1 MKNYL
6 LLIILIGFTNLHSCQ
21 KNRSNNTLSSNNK
34 QSDTIKKISMT
45 IDEDAIKELYKR
57 HQSPVNKGEH
67 EEEEDFYITE
77 KDVDLMIPVLAKGL
91 KENGFKA
98 LNNEE
103 YRAKLKE
110 IFNISDN
117 QNCPILFQHQNF
129 STYVIQDC
137 KHMTTSDCNENA
149 KLMEFL
155 YDNNV
160 FFINKIN
167 AITSLPKVE
176 LFTKLKNDKI
186 IVDIPDNII
195 YRNLFLFNNDNSKFL
210 WLVKNDTKFMENL
223 VKEFGYTNNT
233 ALLKWV
239 IEKTKFDKNN
249 ASDYGKLFWTKN
261 CSEDMR
267 LHANTFK
274 LLQKLYIP
282 NDPSENRF
290 IPDNIKNYLEYL
302 NSNENSEVKTLS
314 KVEKLKI
321 MANLAYFAEQYNYD
335 TKFNDDNKMMARL
348 RYFLNDD
355 DFEIIKKNNYFSLP
369 KFKEWWD
376 NADYDEYFVTEC
388 EYEGSCGSGYQPM
401 NITEWR
407 KQHPKK

>member
-34 QSDTIKKISMT
+34 QSDTIKKINMT

-57 HQSPVNKGEH
+57 HQSPANKGEH

-77 KDVDLMIPVLAKGL
+77 KDVDLMIPVLAQGL
-91 KENGFKA
+91 RENGFKA

-186 IVDIPDNII
+186 IVDIPNNII

-261 CSEDMR
+261 CSENMR

-401 NITEWR
+401 DYTEWR